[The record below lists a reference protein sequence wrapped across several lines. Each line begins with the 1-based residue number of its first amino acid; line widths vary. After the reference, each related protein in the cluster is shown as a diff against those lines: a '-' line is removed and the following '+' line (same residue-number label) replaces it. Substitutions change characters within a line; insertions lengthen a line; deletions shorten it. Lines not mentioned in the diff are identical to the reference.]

1 MSKPQ
6 NQKRIDFLR
15 TTAASPLLYVQP
27 QLGHSDASVT
37 LRYYSTWMPGA
48 DEERHVERLD
58 RIWNQIGTKPRK
70 MARPGRFEHP
80 TYRFVVCR
88 SIQLS

>member
-1 MSKPQ
+1 MRKYHFPSTSLSDTTRGGYLTRVEPSLIFSMMYILLTKSRKFVGPEVGTSTAPVAGGPR
-6 NQKRIDFLR
+6 NLLKR
-15 TTAASPLLYVQP
+15 
-27 QLGHSDASVT
+27 
-37 LRYYSTWMPGA
+37 
-48 DEERHVERLD
+48 
-58 RIWNQIGTKPRK
+58 